1 MHAIKKLIYSLTDDL
16 KKLKTDK
23 SYLRNEPMYFNYA
36 MYWDSL
42 CGKLEELDAINAN
55 FGSALLLFASTEIL
69 NNGKELWQ
77 VVESIIDKL
86 NKKLAELEYDEREKS
101 KN

>member
-1 MHAIKKLIYSLTDDL
+1 M
-16 KKLKTDK
+16 
-23 SYLRNEPMYFNYA
+23 
-36 MYWDSL
+36 